1 MNWSK
6 NRMTVIKLLLTLL
19 LTLIIGL
26 FFYKNTEIDNFYI
39 IQKID
44 YYVITMKEES
54 RMKNIKTQI
63 ENQKQRM
70 KNKDEETKKNDY
82 FDFTINEVDAVIGK
96 NLDLKELIV
105 KNIVPKNVENIKETD
120 LTHHSINN
128 RKNEIGCYMSHL
140 KTYDAIANSSNK
152 TAGYSVVFE
161 DDFILSEDFVYKL
174 ESTLKTIIET
184 NIDFDILVLGIAGGN
199 GETVNADISYANL
212 NSFGGYGYLINNKK
226 IDKIINEM
234 KYIDTVVDVKIFK
247 NGHEKKLIVMRMKDP
262 IVLHGNYGS
271 TIR

>member
-6 NRMTVIKLLLTLL
+6 SRMTIIMMLL
-19 LTLIIGL
+19 LTLIIAVL
-26 FFYKNTEIDNFYI
+26 FYYYKNTEIDNFDI
-39 IQKID
+39 IQTID

-70 KNKDEETKKNDY
+70 KKKDEETKQNDY
-82 FDFTINEVDAVIGK
+82 FDFTINEVDAIIGK
-96 NLDLKELIV
+96 NLNLKELIA
-105 KNIVPKNVENIKETD
+105 KKRVPENVENINETD
-120 LTHHSINN
+120 LTHHNLNN
-128 RKNEIGCYMSHL
+128 RKNEIGCFMSHL

-174 ESTLKTIIET
+174 ENTLKTIIET

-199 GETVNADISYANL
+199 GETVNSDISYVNP
-212 NSFGGYGYLINNKK
+212 NSLGGYGYLINNKK

-262 IVLHGNYGS
+262 IVLHGNHGS

>member
-6 NRMTVIKLLLTLL
+6 NRMTIILLLMMTL
-19 LTLIIGL
+19 TIAVL
-26 FFYKNTEIDNFYI
+26 FYYYKNTEIDNFDI

-44 YYVITMKEES
+44 YYVITMKEKS

-63 ENQKQRM
+63 ENQKQTM
-70 KNKDEETKKNDY
+70 KKKDEETKQNDY
-82 FDFTINEVDAVIGK
+82 FDFTINEVDAIIGK
-96 NLDLKELIV
+96 NLDLKELIA

-120 LTHHSINN
+120 LTRHSINN

-140 KTYDAIANSSNK
+140 KTYDIIANSSNK
-152 TAGYSVVFE
+152 SGYSVIFE

-174 ESTLKTIIET
+174 ENTLKTIIET

-199 GETVNADISYANL
+199 GETVNADVSYINP

-234 KYIDTVVDVKIFK
+234 KYIETVVDVKIFK

>member
-6 NRMTVIKLLLTLL
+6 NRMIIITLL
-19 LTLIIGL
+19 LMILIIGL
-26 FFYKNTEIDNFYI
+26 FFYKNSEIDNFDI

-54 RMKNIKTQI
+54 RIKNIKTQI
-63 ENQKQRM
+63 ENQKQTM
-70 KNKDEETKKNDY
+70 KKKDEETKKNDY
-82 FDFTINEVDAVIGK
+82 FDFTINNVDAVIGK
-96 NLDLKELIV
+96 NLNLKELIA
-105 KNIVPKNVENIKETD
+105 KKIVSENVENINETD
-120 LTHHSINN
+120 LTHNN
-128 RKNEIGCYMSHL
+128 LNSRKNEIGCYMSHL

-152 TAGYSVVFE
+152 SGYSAIFE

-199 GETVNADISYANL
+199 GETVNADISYVNP
-212 NSFGGYGYLINNKK
+212 NSFGSYGYLINNKN

-234 KYIDTVVDVKIFK
+234 KYIDKTVDVKIFK